1 MKVLLASLSLLP
13 ACAWVNTKPVIAGY
27 DVVAYF
33 GLTQP
38 ELGVKGSP
46 AYTHTLLSPDADGSP
61 RFNHTFWFSS
71 AANRDTFAADPW
83 KYAPRFGGF

>member
-1 MKVLLASLSLLP
+1 MIRVAFLA
-13 ACAWVNTKPVIAGY
+13 ACAVASAKPVIDGY

-33 GLTQP
+33 GLMQP

-46 AYTHTLLSPDADGSP
+46 EYNHTLTSPDKDGSP